1 MPIKVA
7 FIWHMHQPWYL
18 YPGTQEAAL
27 PFVRLHACS
36 AYYDMPWL
44 LSQFGQTAV
53 TFNLVPSL
61 TEQLAR
67 YARGEATDRALE
79 LSRRDAADLSP
90 DDKRQLL
97 ARFSTGHPSSS
108 ADASPRYRELSH
120 KRGIGR
126 NAKQIERACR
136 ELDEAE
142 FRDLQV
148 WANLAWCGYAM
159 RAESEVVRELIA
171 KDRGFSEDDKRA
183 LLDEMHAT
191 LTKVLPLYKKL
202 GDAGKTELTTS
213 PFYHPILPLLCNMSD
228 AQRCIDRAQLPTTL
242 WHEPE
247 EARRQLERARRAHQ
261 ETFGAAPEGLWPS
274 EGAVSDAALAE
285 IEQAGFSWAA
295 SDEEVLAHSLNAG
308 ADNRPGAQALYRPYR
323 VGEGHMSIVFR
334 DHQLSDLI
342 GFVYRDWTAADAAQ
356 DMVARLRRIAES
368 RPTGG
373 TERDEPPL
381 VTVILDGENPW
392 GWYPDGGEGFLRA
405 LYAALEAEPA
415 VQTTT
420 VSDYL
425 KRSPAQERLESIFPG
440 SWIEHS
446 FSTWIGGAQHRRAW
460 EALAGALAATRRASP
475 SDMLDRAREQLMIAE
490 GSDWF
495 WWYSEQHYTT
505 EADIFDALFRVN
517 VTEVYQALGEPAP
530 PEFAE
535 PIAQIA
541 KLGFDREV
549 AGLMQA
555 TIDGRVTT
563 YFEWQSAALLRT
575 SSLGSAMRR
584 SEFAVA
590 ETYIGYDLEN
600 LWLRVDVVADALTG
614 LRGHELHFVFEGDP
628 EQCLILR
635 WPEDDTQPQPQVAG
649 ELASA
654 AEVGVGRIIEAG
666 ISLQALNA
674 QPGTTLGVAIQLL
687 HEGRSIERWPETG
700 FLEFEYR
707 GEEAAVDTWFV

>member
-1 MPIKVA
+1 
-7 FIWHMHQPWYL
+7 
-18 YPGTQEAAL
+18 
-27 PFVRLHACS
+27 
-36 AYYDMPWL
+36 
-44 LSQFGQTAV
+44 
-53 TFNLVPSL
+53 
-61 TEQLAR
+61 
-67 YARGEATDRALE
+67 
-79 LSRRDAADLSP
+79 
-90 DDKRQLL
+90 
-97 ARFSTGHPSSS
+97 
-108 ADASPRYRELSH
+108 
-120 KRGIGR
+120 
-126 NAKQIERACR
+126 
-136 ELDEAE
+136 
-142 FRDLQV
+142 
-148 WANLAWCGYAM
+148 
-159 RAESEVVRELIA
+159 
-171 KDRGFSEDDKRA
+171 
-183 LLDEMHAT
+183 
-191 LTKVLPLYKKL
+191 
-202 GDAGKTELTTS
+202 
-213 PFYHPILPLLCNMSD
+213 
-228 AQRCIDRAQLPTTL
+228 
-242 WHEPE
+242 
-247 EARRQLERARRAHQ
+247 
-261 ETFGAAPEGLWPS
+261 
-274 EGAVSDAALAE
+274 
-285 IEQAGFSWAA
+285 
-295 SDEEVLAHSLNAG
+295 
-308 ADNRPGAQALYRPYR
+308 
-323 VGEGHMSIVFR
+323 
-334 DHQLSDLI
+334 
-342 GFVYRDWTAADAAQ
+342 
-356 DMVARLRRIAES
+356 
-368 RPTGG
+368 
-373 TERDEPPL
+373 
-381 VTVILDGENPW
+381 
-392 GWYPDGGEGFLRA
+392 
-405 LYAALEAEPA
+405 
-415 VQTTT
+415 
-420 VSDYL
+420 
-425 KRSPAQERLESIFPG
+425 
-440 SWIEHS
+440 
-446 FSTWIGGAQHRRAW
+446 
-460 EALAGALAATRRASP
+460 
-475 SDMLDRAREQLMIAE
+475 MIAE

-505 EADIFDALFRVN
+505 EADIFDALFRSN